1 MKQTAAA
8 AERNRGPIL
17 EALSPLLPAAGCVL
31 EVASGP
37 GVHVVAFAE
46 ARPELHWQP
55 SDPDSLARASIAA
68 WIADTGL
75 ANVAQPLDLDMT
87 LPDWPEQAGGHLG
100 EGGGFDGLVTINL
113 LHVAPWAA
121 CEGLMAGAARL
132 LTAGA
137 FLFVYGP
144 FMRDGQHNS
153 EGNRQFDRSLRA
165 QNPAL
170 GLRDVNDVADCA
182 ARNGLALE
190 QVVEMPANNRSLAFR
205 LG

>member
-8 AERNRGPIL
+8 AERNRAPIL
-17 EALSPLLPAAGCVL
+17 EALSPLLPAAGRIL

-37 GVHVVAFAE
+37 GVHVVTFAE
-46 ARPELHWQP
+46 ARPDLDWQP
-55 SDPDSLARASIAA
+55 SDPEPRARASITA
-68 WIADTGL
+68 WIADRGL
-75 ANVAQPLDLDMT
+75 ANVAPPLDLDMT
-87 LPDWPEQAGGHLG
+87 RPDWHEQAGGG
-100 EGGGFDGLVTINL
+100 DFDGLVTINL

-132 LTAGA
+132 LKPGA
-137 FLFVYGP
+137 FLFVYSP

-165 QNPAL
+165 QNPVL
-170 GLRDVNDVADCA
+170 GLRDVNDVTDCA
-182 ARNGLALE
+182 AENGLTLE
-190 QVVEMPANNRSLAFR
+190 GIVEMPANNRSLVFR